1 MAFLEDAESIQASL
15 METINALVRN
25 TIDFR
30 RAQLIL
36 RALHIAAKNAPRA
49 HFNFSRPSMVDEV
62 PQYPAAPEPK
72 PIEAALEQAGV
83 LIYAGRPSLPKW
95 ATMAARSISASAD
108 PTRPK
113 SPSQVSSTPI
123 AKALTTGRSRLGDE
137 GPHPAETGL
146 QDDHLDSMLRYNLGH
161 ETNATKTK

>member
-1 MAFLEDAESIQASL
+1 MAVNKAAASALTLRSTEFPAARPLCAANSSAISTGLIRGVPTPPKSRLHPMAFLEDAESIQASL

-108 PTRPK
+108 LARPNRPRK
-113 SPSQVSSTPI
+113 
-123 AKALTTGRSRLGDE
+123 
-137 GPHPAETGL
+137 
-146 QDDHLDSMLRYNLGH
+146 
-161 ETNATKTK
+161 